1 ATIKRLWHLKYH
13 MLPAMINA
21 HETNKLTIKTI
32 NSTKPLKK
40 RLLKAVTP
48 PAINKANINNNVL
61 TKSATFEPVYS
72 KAVLQWAHW
81 GRTPDLSVKQ
91 PATAAVIPMSSW
103 QTGQCFPSL
112 SAVE

>member
-1 ATIKRLWHLKYH
+1 
-13 MLPAMINA
+13 MINV
-21 HETNKLTIKTI
+21 HEANKLTTKTI
-32 NSTKPLKK
+32 NSAKSLKK

-48 PAINKANINNNVL
+48 PAINKANINNNAL
-61 TKSATFEPVYS
+61 TKSATFAPVYT
-72 KAVLQWAHW
+72 KAVLQWGHW
-81 GRTPDLSVKQ
+81 GRTPDLSPKQ